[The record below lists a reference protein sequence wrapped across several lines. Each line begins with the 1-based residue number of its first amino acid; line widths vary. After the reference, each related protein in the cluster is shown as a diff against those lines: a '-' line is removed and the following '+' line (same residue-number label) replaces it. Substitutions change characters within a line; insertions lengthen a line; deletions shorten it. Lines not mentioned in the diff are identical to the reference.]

1 MGGAIET
8 SLSLYGNYL
17 FIYIYIFYIIYILYS
32 LVSKYAYIYFFY
44 LFISSL
50 YLVMISDDYEPIG
63 RIFKN
68 QPVEWDGVG
77 DLFMV
82 QLVKYHEARLDL
94 ASIYT
99 SFFSGVFS
107 IKKLMDFPAM
117 ITRGLRSFR
126 RVDVDNQLLTGIIS
140 RLRF

>member
-1 MGGAIET
+1 
-8 SLSLYGNYL
+8 
-17 FIYIYIFYIIYILYS
+17 
-32 LVSKYAYIYFFY
+32 
-44 LFISSL
+44 
-50 YLVMISDDYEPIG
+50 MISDDYEPIG

-68 QPVEWDGVG
+68 QPVEWNGVG

-99 SFFSGVFS
+99 SFFFPECSLL
-107 IKKLMDFPAM
+107 KKLMDFPAM

-126 RVDVDNQLLTGIIS
+126 RGDVDNQLLTGIIS

>member
-1 MGGAIET
+1 MPT
-8 SLSLYGNYL
+8 
-17 FIYIYIFYIIYILYS
+17 YIF
-32 LVSKYAYIYFFY
+32 FN

-99 SFFSGVFS
+99 SFFF
-107 IKKLMDFPAM
+107 
-117 ITRGLRSFR
+117 RS
-126 RVDVDNQLLTGIIS
+126 VLY
-140 RLRF
+140 

>member
-1 MGGAIET
+1 MPT
-8 SLSLYGNYL
+8 YL
-17 FIYIYIFYIIYILYS
+17 FY
-32 LVSKYAYIYFFY
+32 V
-44 LFISSL
+44 FINSL
-50 YLVMISDDYEPIG
+50 YLVMISDDFEPIG

-82 QLVKYHEARLDL
+82 QLVKYHETRLDL

-99 SFFSGVFS
+99 SFSKCS
-107 IKKLMDFPAM
+107 LLKQLMDFPAM

-126 RVDVDNQLLTGIIS
+126 RGMLTIS
-140 RLRF
+140 C